1 MRPISSRLCLLV
13 AGVAFV
19 AGSSF
24 AQTPNQ
30 TPAPAAPLDSVQSE
44 TKPGAPAQ
52 NLSEKLNQ
60 SKRRHPP
67 ERGGSGHREAGAQGG
82 RFERGAAARDFRR
95 RCRAAAKMSARF
107 LRLAPGSKLGCVPPF
122 KLNPI
127 LSELLINL
135 VGAAGFEPAT

>member
-19 AGSSF
+19 AGPSF

-30 TPAPAAPLDSVQSE
+30 TPPPAAPLDSVQSE

-60 SKRRHPP
+60 SNGVIHPKEVDP
-67 ERGGSGHREAGAQGG
+67 AIEKAAPNVRDPNVAPPPGTSDGSP
-82 RFERGAAARDFRR
+82 
-95 RCRAAAKMSARF
+95 
-107 LRLAPGSKLGCVPPF
+107 APQPK
-122 KLNPI
+122 
-127 LSELLINL
+127 
-135 VGAAGFEPAT
+135 